1 MTSIIWSPTVRLPS
15 PETVRQVNS
24 STIEWN
30 PPYSSVN
37 SESDIIHVV
46 PHIIQ
51 YTVYGTDIYTGNIIV
66 KENVTGTQ
74 FTSNTR
80 GDGLCPMYQVSAWNA
95 GGEGEK
101 SQPVQESTPQGI

>member
-66 KENVTGTQ
+66 KENVTGTR
-74 FTSNTR
+74 FTSNPR
-80 GDGLCPMYQVSAWNA
+80 GVPCTVSARSITAEVTVGFCVLHIHINNVS
-95 GGEGEK
+95 
-101 SQPVQESTPQGI
+101 SQ